1 MQIFST
7 DRWTYDGAET
17 VSWSK
22 VEAALL
28 VHGVLEARQLR
39 LSRPVVVERVVTE
52 TVVRAADTQTE
63 LSASG

>member
-7 DRWTYDGAET
+7 DRWTYDGTET
-17 VSWSK
+17 VSRSK

-28 VHGVLEARQLR
+28 VHGVLEAWQLR